1 MGAILLA
8 GALGAVVLICST
20 ALKAAL
26 SKYPAVRYLGMIA
39 LGGMGFWSLKMLIM
53 MGGGTKHPSGQHG
66 GLMREFEEMAHF
78 AIDGVL
84 LFLLVCGFV
93 AFVCF
98 LKTIIHP
105 VENTAEEHQQHHDGK

>member
-39 LGGMGFWSLKMLIM
+39 LGC
-53 MGGGTKHPSGQHG
+53 
-66 GLMREFEEMAHF
+66 
-78 AIDGVL
+78 V
-84 LFLLVCGFV
+84 
-93 AFVCF
+93 
-98 LKTIIHP
+98 II
-105 VENTAEEHQQHHDGK
+105 